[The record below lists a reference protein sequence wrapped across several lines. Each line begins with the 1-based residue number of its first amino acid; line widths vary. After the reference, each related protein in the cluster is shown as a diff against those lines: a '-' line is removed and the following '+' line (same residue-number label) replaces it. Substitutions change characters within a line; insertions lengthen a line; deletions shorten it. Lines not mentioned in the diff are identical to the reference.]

1 MAEYIFNDD
10 IIDNDNLPNDI
21 KPYSDGRPIY
31 RVTGE
36 LIRCKDCKYWWK
48 ENELCTHEKTCDGNV
63 CCLECDSEFYC
74 GYAKR
79 KEDSE

>member
-1 MAEYIFNDD
+1 MIGIDNMKEYIIKEPEELKGLVEYTICFA
-10 IIDNDNLPNDI
+10 LPLI
-21 KPYSDGRPIY
+21 P
-31 RVTGE
+31 

-48 ENELCTHEKTCDGNV
+48 ENELCTHEKTCNGNV

-79 KEDSE
+79 KSD